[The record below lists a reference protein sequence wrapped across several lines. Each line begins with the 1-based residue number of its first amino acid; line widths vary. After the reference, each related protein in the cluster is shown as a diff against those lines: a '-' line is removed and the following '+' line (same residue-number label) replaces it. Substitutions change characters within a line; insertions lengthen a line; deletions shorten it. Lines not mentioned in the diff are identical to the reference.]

1 MYLFAKNNSQIE
13 VYSMMALND
22 KIKKYRQGVLSKN
35 KNLKVTTLISTDKDA
50 INHLQNA
57 TKIDERD
64 VIFSKNNFIG
74 SDVWSEFFD
83 DEITLEDKTKV
94 INNYLLGLYDTNVP
108 IEVVK
113 NVYNEQKKWVEIP
126 AYQMLLTEEKKV
138 YDDYKSNIKLKN
150 IIMLPQNLFFLQCL
164 INGNFA
170 RVANEDITNL
180 LKLFNFRYLKSV
192 DIFEIIEILNLGL
205 VDGNITDI
213 ENKASIGEKILRR
226 AKVK

>member
-74 SDVWSEFFD
+74 SDDARW
-83 DEITLEDKTKV
+83 
-94 INNYLLGLYDTNVP
+94 
-108 IEVVK
+108 
-113 NVYNEQKKWVEIP
+113 NE
-126 AYQMLLTEEKKV
+126 
-138 YDDYKSNIKLKN
+138 
-150 IIMLPQNLFFLQCL
+150 
-164 INGNFA
+164 
-170 RVANEDITNL
+170 
-180 LKLFNFRYLKSV
+180 
-192 DIFEIIEILNLGL
+192 
-205 VDGNITDI
+205 
-213 ENKASIGEKILRR
+213 
-226 AKVK
+226 

>member
-1 MYLFAKNNSQIE
+1 
-13 VYSMMALND
+13 
-22 KIKKYRQGVLSKN
+22 
-35 KNLKVTTLISTDKDA
+35 
-50 INHLQNA
+50 
-57 TKIDERD
+57 
-64 VIFSKNNFIG
+64 
-74 SDVWSEFFD
+74 
-83 DEITLEDKTKV
+83 
-94 INNYLLGLYDTNVP
+94 
-108 IEVVK
+108 
-113 NVYNEQKKWVEIP
+113 
-126 AYQMLLTEEKKV
+126 
-138 YDDYKSNIKLKN
+138 
-150 IIMLPQNLFFLQCL
+150 MLPQNLFFLQCL